1 MKSTKRLALFLVL
14 VILLTSLQS
23 CDAPVTHRYTNKY
36 DSINYQVF
44 VMYDAHVEYGEII
57 TVEFSMGKIRENVIT
72 LHLLDDDLEISL
84 RDSEYYEVVGQ
95 STYII
100 PHFIDE
106 KYNVVDDNLP
116 ITVKFDVKITA
127 PNYEKQSAIID
138 VKYNFEP
145 HNNIVDEINDG
156 TMEYEIKAFNFLSD
170 DDGVIVYYLSGNYP
184 FDESM
189 QSR

>member
-44 VMYDAHVEYGEII
+44 VMYDSHVEYGEII
-57 TVEFSMGKIRENVIT
+57 TVEFSMGKIRSSIIIKQ
-72 LHLLDDDLEISL
+72 LLDDDLEISF

-106 KYNVVDDNLP
+106 KYNLVNGNYP
-116 ITVKFDVKITA
+116 ITVKFDVKITS

-156 TMEYEIKAFNFLSD
+156 TMEHEIKAFNFLSD